1 MAVLAAVVV
10 GGPILISLLMSTDWS
25 LCCPP
30 GTIIIISQ
38 IRLQMRSPPPT
49 ALVGLG
55 CYVRNTEAGRDEKA
69 RPPSCGRRSRRK
81 DSEVFDEKTPLSNI
95 CGLFNIYVGQ
105 GTHIPPTRSACLFMA
120 TPQADSFLYRL
131 LGTLWSATD

>member
-1 MAVLAAVVV
+1 MAVLAVVVV

-38 IRLQMRSPPPT
+38 IRLQMRSPPTYILSRPWLLCPQHGSRKGRESSPT
-49 ALVGLG
+49 V
-55 CYVRNTEAGRDEKA
+55 
-69 RPPSCGRRSRRK
+69 CGRMRRK

-120 TPQADSFLYRL
+120 TPQADSFLNRL